1 MAMMA
6 AKGRLPDKAPQLTLD
21 GANNRHTRMSAAV
34 EATTVTKLL
43 ARGKRKMYRDS
54 GKTFAVLTVWFTYY
68 SSTSPVRITGE
79 PWPNGTCQRR
89 P

>member
-21 GANNRHTRMSAAV
+21 GANNRHARMSAAV

-43 ARGKRKMYRDS
+43 ARGKRRMYRDS
-54 GKTFAVLTVWFTYY
+54 GKTFALLTVWFT
-68 SSTSPVRITGE
+68 
-79 PWPNGTCQRR
+79 N
-89 P
+89 